1 LDTDRVR
8 IGIIGNGDAASMV
21 LGDVVGSNNFDVV
34 AAVDTDP
41 RAQARFIERFDG
53 PVFLSVEELLDQI
66 ELDGVYIATP
76 TKLHEQQTLACLNA
90 GINVLVEK
98 PISTTLEA
106 AESMIALARTKGL
119 TLMVCHKRSV
129 DRPIIAMWQ
138 IIESGALGKVRAVH
152 RWHFTDWFYRPR
164 GLDERAPETGGVVLR
179 QGAHEYDIIR
189 LLAGT
194 PARALRGM
202 TGDYDPKRAGE
213 GAYYSWINH
222 EDGVVATSIYG
233 GYGHFHSDEFTKGL
247 GNGEKVGLS
256 RRTLDDIANTPELE
270 AELKRAESDST
281 GSTQG
286 SGVYGFTLVN
296 CEGGDMRPAPS
307 GSIYV
312 YDDSGRREIAVE
324 GTAGT
329 EVIVEEFYRAI
340 AFGKAPLHNGEWGLA
355 CLEECLAIR
364 ESAAS
369 LGLVALTRQGN
380 VSTQAARDILGIR
393 ALTRVDSSSGS

>member
-1 LDTDRVR
+1 MDSDRVR
-8 IGIIGNGDAASMV
+8 IAVIGNGDAAAMV
-21 LGDVVGSNNFDVV
+21 LGDVVKSNNFDVV
-34 AAVDTDP
+34 AAVDNDP
-41 RAQARFIERFDG
+41 RAQARFVERFDR
-53 PVFLSVEELLDQI
+53 PVYLRVEDLLDQV

-98 PISTTLEA
+98 PISTSLEA
-106 AESMIALARTKGL
+106 AEAMIALAAARGL

-138 IIESGALGKVRAVH
+138 IIESGVLGRVRAVH

-194 PARALRGM
+194 RARALRGM
-202 TGDYDPKRAGE
+202 TGDYDPRRSGE
-213 GAYYSWINH
+213 GAYYSWIDH

-247 GNGEKVGLS
+247 GDGKNVGLS

-281 GSTQG
+281 GGTPG
-286 SGVYGFTLVN
+286 GGVYGFTLVN

-312 YDDSGRREIAVE
+312 YDDSGRQEIKVE
-324 GTAGT
+324 GIAGT

-340 AFGKAPLHNGEWGLA
+340 ALHKAPMHDGAWGLA
-355 CLEECLAIR
+355 CLEQCLAIR
-364 ESAAS
+364 DSAAS
-369 LGLVALTRQGN
+369 LGLVELTRQGGY
-380 VSTQAARDILGIR
+380 TKETARDILGR
-393 ALTRVDSSSGS
+393 RVLTSVDAQPGG

>member
-1 LDTDRVR
+1 MDTDRVR
-8 IGIIGNGDAASMV
+8 IAVIGNGDAASMV
-21 LGDVVGSNNFDVV
+21 LGDVVQSNHFDVV

-41 RAQARFIERFDG
+41 RAQARFIERFGG
-53 PVFLSVEELLDQI
+53 PVFLSVEALLDQVEI
-66 ELDGVYIATP
+66 DGVYIATP
-76 TKLHEQQTLACLNA
+76 TKLHENQTLTCLNA
-90 GINVLVEK
+90 GIHVLVEK
-98 PISTTLEA
+98 PISTTLDA
-106 AESMIALARTKGL
+106 AKSMIALARAKGL

-138 IIESGALGKVRAVH
+138 VIESGALGRVRAVH

-194 PARALRGM
+194 PARSLRGM
-202 TGDYDPKRAGE
+202 TGDYDPKRPGE
-213 GAYYSWINH
+213 GAYYSWIDH
-222 EDGVVATSIYG
+222 DDGVIATSIYG

-247 GNGEKVGLS
+247 GDGEKTGLA

-281 GSTQG
+281 GGTPG
-286 SGVYGFTLVN
+286 GGVYGFTLVN

-312 YDDSGRREIAVE
+312 YDDSGRRELAVE
-324 GTAGT
+324 GIAGT

-340 AFGKAPLHNGEWGLA
+340 TLGSSPLHDGEWGLA

-369 LGLVALTRQGN
+369 HGLVSLIHQGS
-380 VSTQAARDILGIR
+380 VSEQAARDILGLRTLQEINS
-393 ALTRVDSSSGS
+393 ATGS

>member
-1 LDTDRVR
+1 MDTDRVR
-8 IGIIGNGDAASMV
+8 IAIIGNGDAAAMV
-21 LGDVVGSNNFDVV
+21 LGDVVGSKHFDVV

-41 RAQARFIERFDG
+41 GAQARFVERFNR
-53 PVFLSVEELLDQI
+53 PVLLSVEELLDQV

-90 GINVLVEK
+90 GLHVLVEK
-98 PISTTLEA
+98 PISTSLEA
-106 AESMIALARTKGL
+106 AESMIALAKTKGL

-138 IIESGALGKVRAVH
+138 IIESGALGRVRAVH

-164 GLDERAPETGGVVLR
+164 GLDERTPETGGVVLR
-179 QGAHEYDIIR
+179 QGAHEFDIIR

-202 TGDYDPKRAGE
+202 TGDYDPNKPGE
-213 GAYYSWINH
+213 GSYYSWIDH

-233 GYGHFHSDEFTKGL
+233 GYGHFYSDEFTKGL
-247 GNGEKVGLS
+247 GNGQNVGLS

-270 AELKRAESDST
+270 AALKRAESNST
-281 GSTQG
+281 GGTPG
-286 SGVYGFTLVN
+286 SGVYGFTLLN

-307 GSIYV
+307 GSIYI
-312 YDDSGRREIAVE
+312 YDDSGRREVAVE
-324 GTAGT
+324 GISGT

-340 AFGKAPLHNGEWGLA
+340 AMGKTPLHDGEWGLA

-364 ESAAS
+364 ESATS
-369 LGLVALTRQGN
+369 HGLVALIRQGD
-380 VSTQAARDILGIR
+380 VSMQAARDILGTR
-393 ALTRVDSSSGS
+393 PLRRVDA